1 MIHRSCILTNDA
13 LGVIIKLTKRRII
26 MKKIISLILSLV
38 MLLGLCSS
46 CKVEPIS
53 ESFEFKN
60 SSEFW
65 KILKTKVNF
74 YDEDVDYH
82 LYKWGDNAPTEARIV
97 VWIGESS
104 IKYRAFNNISMTLN
118 LKDDKFGDLTMIV
131 NYFKED
137 ERDFSNYEDGRDFSN
152 YQDYTSGGYQF
163 KYLDENYST
172 TVSNYRAYYKDGPWS
187 VTFFQRVYKT
197 SVAGQNNYSVEDFLS
212 HIPSILASKYKL

>member
-1 MIHRSCILTNDA
+1 
-13 LGVIIKLTKRRII
+13 

-97 VWIGESS
+97 VRIGESS

-137 ERDFSNYEDGRDFSN
+137 GRYFPN

-172 TVSNYRAYYKDGPWS
+172 TVKKYRAYYKDGPWT
-187 VTFFQRVYKT
+187 VTFFQVVYKT
-197 SVAGQNNYSVEDFLS
+197 SVAGQNNYSLEDFLS